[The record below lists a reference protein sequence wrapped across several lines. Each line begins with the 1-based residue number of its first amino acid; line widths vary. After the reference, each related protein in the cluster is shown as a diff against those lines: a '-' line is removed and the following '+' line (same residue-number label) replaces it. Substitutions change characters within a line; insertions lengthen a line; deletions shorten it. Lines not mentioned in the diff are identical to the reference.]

1 MISGLFRR
9 IAFAAIG
16 ISLPFSAGM
25 AAIAQN
31 SAFSAAQKSDLERAS
46 DALNAV
52 HTMEGSFVQIG
63 PEGQMDQGRFYIVK
77 PGKMRFA
84 YAAPNPTLIVCD
96 GRWVAVENTKLNTVD
111 RYALWTTPLNLILG
125 NDLDL
130 RDNTDIVGVEHRND
144 ELVISARSHKGRV
157 NGDLVL
163 VFAEP
168 TLSLKQWTVKD
179 AQGLLTTVAISN
191 VKSDSVLDPALFT
204 ITALPNAPG
213 KPG

>member
-1 MISGLFRR
+1 MISRFFRR
-9 IAFAAIG
+9 AAFIAIAM
-16 ISLPFSAGM
+16 SLPFSA
-25 AAIAQN
+25 AATAIAQSSGLN
-31 SAFSAAQKSDLERAS
+31 AAQRSDLERVSEAQ
-46 DALNAV
+46 NAV

-63 PEGQMDQGRFYIVK
+63 PEGQMDQGRFYIEK
-77 PGKMRFA
+77 PGKMRFK
-84 YAAPNPTLIVCD
+84 YTAPNPTLIVSD

-130 RDNTDIVGVEHRND
+130 RDNTDIVGVEHRGD

-163 VFAEP
+163 VFSEP
-168 TLSLKQWTVKD
+168 TLALKQWTVKD

-191 VKSDSVLDPALFT
+191 VKSDTALDPALFST
-204 ITALPNAPG
+204 LAPPKTSD